1 MCCEAIGPMV
11 GAPNAEITSLF
22 MGVLEDKQSQGFR
35 TESRHASQNVRQS
48 IPCVRQN
55 KHAR

>member
-1 MCCEAIGPMV
+1 MV

-35 TESRHASQNVRQS
+35 TESRRTSQNVRQS
-48 IPCVRQN
+48 IPCVRQY

>member
-1 MCCEAIGPMV
+1 MV

-35 TESRHASQNVRQS
+35 TESRHASRHASQNVRQS
-48 IPCVRQN
+48 IPCVRQ
-55 KHAR
+55 

>member
-1 MCCEAIGPMV
+1 MV

-48 IPCVRQN
+48 IPCVRQY